1 MNKNIKNEIIRL
13 IKNLSNKKIKD
24 LKTNQLIVGDLL
36 DSFDM
41 IKFISALEEKFKVKF
56 NTKDL
61 SIYNFE
67 KIDRITKLV
76 RSKMK

>member
-1 MNKNIKNEIIRL
+1 MKKNIKNEIIKL
-13 IKNLSNKKIKD
+13 IKNISNKKIKD
-24 LKTNQLIVGDLL
+24 LKTSQLIIGDLL

-61 SIYNFE
+61 SINNFE

-76 RSKMK
+76 KSKMK

>member
-1 MNKNIKNEIIRL
+1 MKKNNKNEIIKL
-13 IKNLSNKKIKD
+13 VKNIYNKKIKD
-24 LKTNQLIVGDLL
+24 LKTSQLIIGDLL

-61 SIYNFE
+61 SINNFE

-76 RSKMK
+76 KSKMK